1 MKAALARVGG
11 RALFNRSK
19 PTWNKRS
26 TLSHT
31 RYYSTVKTDKPV
43 LITTPIYYVNGPPHI
58 GHLYSTLLADAL
70 ARWFRLTGH
79 PVKFTTGT
87 DEHGL
92 KVRSETAEL
101 QSTSLHRILT
111 CAPNFI
117 DKMSHFST
125 NCRLYVG
132 ILVLCSARSRFQP
145 SSRIF
150 PLKVFILI
158 LKYDEF

>member
-26 TLSHT
+26 TLRHT
-31 RYYSTVKTDKPV
+31 RYYSTAKTDKPV

-111 CAPNFI
+111 SVPNFM
-117 DKMSHFST
+117 DEMSHFPT
-125 NCRLYVG
+125 NYGLYVG
-132 ILVLCSARSRFQP
+132 ILFLDSAQTRFQ
-145 SSRIF
+145 SSTRIF
-150 PLKVFILI
+150 PLKVFILLI
-158 LKYDEF
+158 KCGLC